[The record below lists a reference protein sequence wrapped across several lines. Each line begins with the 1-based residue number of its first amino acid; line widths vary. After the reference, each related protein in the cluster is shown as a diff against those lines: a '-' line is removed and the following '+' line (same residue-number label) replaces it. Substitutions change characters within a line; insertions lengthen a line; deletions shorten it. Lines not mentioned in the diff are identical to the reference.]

1 MENQNLT
8 IELPV
13 AAWNVIMNALCG
25 RPFGEVHEIIGEIR
39 SQSDAQL
46 NSNRAA
52 GGADEGVNS

>member
-25 RPFGEVHEIIGEIR
+25 RPFGEVHEIIGEITAVR
-39 SQSDAQL
+39 L
-46 NSNRAA
+46 NRCS
-52 GGADEGVNS
+52 SPYIHLTTI